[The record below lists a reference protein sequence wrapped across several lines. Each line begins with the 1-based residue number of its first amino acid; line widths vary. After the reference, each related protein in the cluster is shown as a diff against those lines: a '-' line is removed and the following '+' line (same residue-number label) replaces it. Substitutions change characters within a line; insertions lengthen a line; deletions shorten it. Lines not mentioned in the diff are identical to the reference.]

1 MSILIRWNALDGYRY
16 DQTVMSPPVPK
27 KTLPSFLSMIDR
39 LARTTQFKTFG
50 DVFRNGMAAEY
61 KRKRKAY
68 PAFIRVFKTKWH
80 KYTANQIAK
89 CIKENTDL
97 VFKTWFSRM
106 FYFDPKRLQI
116 LEPNT
121 RSDVDFNAKFH
132 YVFTKDEIRFIESV
146 IDKYKIQ
153 SVKPLVVMNQLIIT
167 GLRLLGHII
176 QDFFTRPYDFQ
187 PENVQDEDVPE
198 GKLIKIF
205 FSCREA

>member
-1 MSILIRWNALDGYRY
+1 M
-16 DQTVMSPPVPK
+16 PPVTK
-27 KTLPSFLSMIDR
+27 KTLPPFKTMIER

-50 DVFRNGMAAEY
+50 DVLKNGMILEC

-68 PAFIRVFKTKWH
+68 PAYLRTFKSRWH
-80 KYTANQIAK
+80 TYNANQISK

-97 VFKTWFSRM
+97 VFNTWFTRM

-121 RSDVDFNAKFH
+121 RSDVDFNARFH
-132 YVFTKDEIRFIESV
+132 YLFTKDEIKFIEAV

-153 SVKPLVVMNQLIIT
+153 FVKPLVVMNQLIIT
-167 GLRLLGHII
+167 GLRLLGPII
-176 QDFFTRPYDFQ
+176 ENLFTRPYDFQ

-198 GKLIKIF
+198 GKMVKIF